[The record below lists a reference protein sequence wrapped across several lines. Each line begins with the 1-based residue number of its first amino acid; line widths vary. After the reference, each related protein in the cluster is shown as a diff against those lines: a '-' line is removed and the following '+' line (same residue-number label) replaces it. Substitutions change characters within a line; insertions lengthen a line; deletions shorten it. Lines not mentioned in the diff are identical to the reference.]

1 MQLYEKTCLVTG
13 SGRGIGHGIVERFC
27 QEGAVVYANARKE
40 GSLDEWAYEV
50 AEQGKGSLH
59 PVYFDVTDTDAVKR
73 CIMGIKKE
81 RGGLDVVVNNAGVMR
96 DAPIGMVSQAM
107 MEESFATNVYAVI
120 NLIQYACKLMTR
132 QKSGSI
138 INMASIMGVAG
149 NKNQLVYSATKG
161 AVVSLTKSAAKEL
174 APSNVRVNAIAPGVI
189 DTDLFRQISEEKAE
203 QFASSIGLGR
213 FGTPRDVADLCVFLA
228 SDASAYITGQV
239 IGIDGSM
246 VV

>member
-1 MQLYEKTCLVTG
+1 
-13 SGRGIGHGIVERFC
+13 
-27 QEGAVVYANARKE
+27 
-40 GSLDEWAYEV
+40 
-50 AEQGKGSLH
+50 
-59 PVYFDVTDTDAVKR
+59 
-73 CIMGIKKE
+73 
-81 RGGLDVVVNNAGVMR
+81 
-96 DAPIGMVSQAM
+96 
-107 MEESFATNVYAVI
+107 
-120 NLIQYACKLMTR
+120 
-132 QKSGSI
+132 
-138 INMASIMGVAG
+138 MASIVGVAG

-228 SDASAYITGQV
+228 SDVSAYITGQV